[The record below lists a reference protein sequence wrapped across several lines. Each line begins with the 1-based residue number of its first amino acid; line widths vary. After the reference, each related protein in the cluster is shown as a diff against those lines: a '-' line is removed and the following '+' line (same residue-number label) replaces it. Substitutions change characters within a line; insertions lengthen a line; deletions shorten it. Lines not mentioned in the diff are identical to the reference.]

1 MRYRRVSYRYTMMLG
16 TGPSW
21 SFGDPWQNE
30 RVRLLVPIRW
40 RPDADTFETATTV
53 QIVVDLA
60 GVDEEDFEVQLFDDV
75 VVVEGRRLLS
85 SDVEGAVYHAVG
97 IRQGPFR
104 VELPLPAAVDPDRV
118 DVRYDRGLLR
128 IALAKR
134 AEAV

>member
-1 MRYRRVSYRYTMMLG
+1 MRYRRVTYRYTTMLG
-16 TGPSW
+16 SGPSW
-21 SFGDPWQNE
+21 SFGDPWQTG

-85 SDVEGAVYHAVG
+85 SDVEGAVYHVAG

-128 IALAKR
+128 IVLAKR
-134 AEAV
+134 GEAV

>member
-1 MRYRRVSYRYTMMLG
+1 MRYRRVSYRYTMVLG
-16 TGPSW
+16 SSPSW
-21 SFGDPWQNE
+21 SFGEPWQNE

-40 RPDADTFETATTV
+40 RPDADTYETATTV

-75 VVVEGRRLLS
+75 VVVEGRRQLAS
-85 SDVEGAVYHAVG
+85 EAEGAVYHVAG

-104 VELPLPAAVDPDRV
+104 VELSLPAAVDPDRV
-118 DVRYDRGLLR
+118 DARYDRGLLR

-134 AEAV
+134 TEAV

>member
-1 MRYRRVSYRYTMMLG
+1 MRYRRVSYRYTMVLG
-16 TGPSW
+16 SSPSW
-21 SFGDPWQNE
+21 SFGEPWQNE

-40 RPDADTFETATTV
+40 RPDADIYETATTV

-75 VVVEGRRLLS
+75 VVVEGRRQLAS
-85 SDVEGAVYHAVG
+85 EAEGAVYHVAG

-104 VELPLPAAVDPDRV
+104 VELSLPAAVDPDRV
-118 DVRYDRGLLR
+118 DARYDRGLLR

-134 AEAV
+134 TEAV